1 MNSKVA
7 KKIRK
12 YAKRDYIEYVNALM
26 EWPWMARFRFAW
38 YLVRPRRKKIKERR
52 PR

>member
-1 MNSKVA
+1 MSQKIA

-12 YAKRDYIEYVNALM
+12 AVKRDYIEYVNALM
-26 EWPWMARFRFAW
+26 EWPWRARLRFAW
-38 YLVRPRRKKIKERR
+38 YLVKPRRKKIKERR